1 MWPQDFQEFHC
12 PDNIPEEAFRYD
24 AEKIILDRYKEEV
37 EAEMVKL
44 RKTKMMR
51 KVAAQ
56 LHTLAPRQTINII
69 KTMRLIYG
77 LGLKEAKELVEQTA
91 PLPF

>member
-1 MWPQDFQEFHC
+1 MWQDGEADYIIRAQAE
-12 PDNIPEEAFRYD
+12 NIILTRYNNEID
-24 AEKIILDRYKEEV
+24 AEI
-37 EAEMVKL
+37 AKL
-44 RKTKMMR
+44 RKESEMR

-56 LHTLAPRQTINII
+56 LHDLAPNKTIGII

-77 LGLKEAKELVEQTA
+77 LGLKEAKKIVDDTA

>member
-1 MWPQDFQEFHC
+1 MWPD
-12 PDNIPEEAFRYD
+12 DKTPEYSFRTEA
-24 AEKIILDRYKEEV
+24 ENIILARYNSEV
-37 EAEMVKL
+37 EAEMGKL
-44 RKTKMMR
+44 RKTEEMR

-56 LHTLAPRQTINII
+56 LHTLAPRQTVSII

>member
-1 MWPQDFQEFHC
+1 MWPQDFHC
-12 PDNIPEEAFRYD
+12 PDDKTPEEAFRYD
-24 AEKIILDRYKEEV
+24 AEKIILARYNSEV

-44 RKTKMMR
+44 HKTKEMR

>member
-1 MWPQDFQEFHC
+1 MWPD
-12 PDNIPEEAFRYD
+12 DKTPEYVFRTEA
-24 AEKIILDRYKEEV
+24 ENIILARYNSEV

-44 RKTKMMR
+44 RKTEEMR

-56 LHTLAPRQTINII
+56 LHNLAPRQTIGLI